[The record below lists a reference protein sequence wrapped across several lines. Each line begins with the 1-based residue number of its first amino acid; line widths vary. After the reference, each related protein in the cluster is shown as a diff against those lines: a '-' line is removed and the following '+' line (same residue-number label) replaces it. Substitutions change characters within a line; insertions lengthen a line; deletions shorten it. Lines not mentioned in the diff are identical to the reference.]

1 MSKKNQ
7 VSSLMYA
14 DDGANALSERISEIV
29 CYYLDDHAKA
39 GDTKAA
45 LDALSKYVEKVQAAL
60 KIIEKE
66 GF

>member
-1 MSKKNQ
+1 MDKKNR

-14 DDGANALSERISEIV
+14 DGGANALADRISEIV

-45 LDALSKYVEKVQAAL
+45 LEALARYTEKVQAAL
-60 KIIEKE
+60 KIIEEE